1 MLDAMIHHA
10 NVASADERFGRNAVV
25 EYNRYGYV
33 PCDVAKE
40 SVNLTLDFAYGDYCI
55 AVIAKALG
63 EEEIYKE
70 YSARAKRYETLFD
83 GESGFMRAKLTSG
96 DFKGGF
102 DPDSWGG
109 DYTEASAWQTTF
121 SVPHDLEGLAALFGG
136 KEKLLDKLDELFATA
151 PNYRVGGYGFEIHEM
166 TEMATVDLGQ
176 CTISIQSSF
185 LLPFIYAYFGDVDKT
200 VYWVERIC
208 NEHFSHGFDG
218 FPGDEDNGTT
228 AAWYIFAKLGIYP
241 VCPADNTWIKFNDEP
256 KARIN

>member
-1 MLDAMIHHA
+1 M
-10 NVASADERFGRNAVV
+10 
-25 EYNRYGYV
+25 RY
-33 PCDVAKE
+33 K
-40 SVNLTLDFAYGDYCI
+40 S
-55 AVIAKALG
+55 
-63 EEEIYKE
+63 
-70 YSARAKRYETLFD
+70 LFD

-96 DFKGGF
+96 DFKDGF
-102 DPDSWGG
+102 DPVSWGG

-121 SVPHDLEGLAALFGG
+121 SVPHDLDGLAELFGG
-136 KEKLLDKLDELFATA
+136 KEKLLDKLDELFSTS
-151 PNYRVGGYGFEIHEM
+151 PDFRVGGYGFEIHEM

-176 CTISIQSSF
+176 CAISNQPSF
-185 LLPFIYAYFGDVDKT
+185 LLPFIYAYFGNVDKT

-241 VCPADNTWIKFNDEP
+241 VCPANNRWIKFNENP